1 MKFTV
6 ALLITFL
13 TGLAMG
19 MTSLIPWWGFVV
31 AAALVGAIVHQTPAK
46 AFSAGFLGMFLAWG
60 GMAWWID
67 WQNKSLLSQKIALVL
82 PLGGSSAALLFITG
96 FLGGLLAGL
105 AALCGYYARA
115 TAPK

>member
-1 MKFTV
+1 
-6 ALLITFL
+6 
-13 TGLAMG
+13 
-19 MTSLIPWWGFVV
+19 
-31 AAALVGAIVHQTPAK
+31 
-46 AFSAGFLGMFLAWG
+46 
-60 GMAWWID
+60 
-67 WQNKSLLSQKIALVL
+67 VL